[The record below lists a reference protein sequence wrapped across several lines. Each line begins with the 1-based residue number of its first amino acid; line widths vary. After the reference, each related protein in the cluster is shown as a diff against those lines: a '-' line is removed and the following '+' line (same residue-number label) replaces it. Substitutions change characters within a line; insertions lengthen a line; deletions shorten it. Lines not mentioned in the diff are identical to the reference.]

1 VAADNRA
8 AAGTRTAGAPAPTAA
23 KRTFCTAPLDFE
35 SKFLYKT
42 YVSPRLLTVS
52 ARCQDGGVKSTLL
65 SRRDLDFLLY
75 EWLRIDELTK
85 RERFAEHSRE
95 TFDGVLDLCEQL
107 ATRYFAPHNKK
118 SDTNE
123 PTFDGEKVSLIPEVK
138 EAWDAFAHA
147 DLMGMAM
154 DERLGGTQLPTAVA
168 EAGFAWFS
176 AANVSTTGYLMLTM
190 ANANLLATFGTAE
203 QVDAFVKPMLAG
215 RFSGTMAL
223 SETQAGSSLA
233 DISTRAEPQDDGT
246 YRLFGSKMWISGA
259 EHELTDNI
267 VNLVLAKIPGGP
279 PGTKG
284 ISLFIVPKFLVA
296 ADGSIGERNDVVLAG
311 LNHKMG
317 QRGITNTVLNL
328 GEGKFTPGGE
338 PGAVGYLV
346 GEPHRGLPYMFTMMN
361 EARLGVGMGAVSIG
375 YTGYLK
381 SLDYARERPQ
391 GRPVLAKD
399 PSRPQVPI
407 IEHPD
412 VKRMLLAQKAYVEG
426 GMALLLYCA
435 KLVDLAHSAETD
447 EERDA
452 TGVLLDI
459 LTPVGKSWPSQW
471 CLEANNLA
479 IQVHGGY
486 GYTREYDVEQH
497 YRDNRLNPIHE
508 GTHGIQSLDLLGR
521 KVTQRGG
528 ASLAA
533 LGAAVASTVAA
544 ARAVG
549 GEASGLAAQLEAT
562 WQRLADV
569 TAAMFGAGD
578 IEAALAN
585 SVVYLEAFG
594 HIVVAWLWLEQLLAA
609 NGRTGDFYDGKRQA
623 ARYFFRYELPKTAPQ
638 LDLLE
643 SLDRTTLEMRDG
655 WF

>member
-1 VAADNRA
+1 M
-8 AAGTRTAGAPAPTAA
+8 
-23 KRTFCTAPLDFE
+23 
-35 SKFLYKT
+35 
-42 YVSPRLLTVS
+42 
-52 ARCQDGGVKSTLL
+52 KSLLL

-75 EWLRIDELTK
+75 EWLHVDQLTE

-95 TFDGVLDLCEQL
+95 TFDAVLELCEQL
-107 ATRYFAPHNKK
+107 ATRYFAPHNKT
-118 SDTNE
+118 SDANE
-123 PTFDGEKVSLIPEVK
+123 PTFDGEKVTVIPEVK
-138 EAWDAFAHA
+138 EAWDAFAAA
-147 DLMGMAM
+147 DLIAM
-154 DERLGGTQLPTAVA
+154 SMEHRLGGAQLPATVA
-168 EAGFAWFS
+168 QAAFAWFS
-176 AANVSTTGYLMLTM
+176 AANLSTTGYLMLTM
-190 ANANLLATFGTAE
+190 ANANLLARFGTGE
-203 QVDAFVKPMLAG
+203 QLEEFVKPMLAG

-233 DISTRAEPQDDGT
+233 DITTRAEPQNDRT

-284 ISLFIVPKFLVA
+284 ISLFVVPKYLPG
-296 ADGSIGERNDVVLAG
+296 ADGAVGERNDIVLAG

-328 GEGKFTPGGE
+328 GEGTYTPDGK

-346 GEPHRGLPYMFTMMN
+346 GEPHRGIAYMFTMMN
-361 EARLGVGMGAVSIG
+361 EARLGVGMGAVALG

-381 SLDYARERPQ
+381 SVQYARERPQ
-391 GRPVLAKD
+391 GRPVSAKD
-399 PSRPQVPI
+399 PSTPQVPI
-407 IEHPD
+407 IEHAD
-412 VKRMLLAQKAYVEG
+412 VKRMLLAQKAYAEG

-435 KLVDLAHSAETD
+435 KLVDLQHSAVSD

-452 TGVLLDI
+452 TGLLLEM

-471 CLEANNLA
+471 CLEANSLA

-521 KVTQRGG
+521 KVPARGG
-528 ASLAA
+528 AGLAA
-533 LGAAVASTVAA
+533 LGTAIGKTVAEAGALGGRTAEHA
-544 ARAVG
+544 A
-549 GEASGLAAQLEAT
+549 LLDAA
-562 WQRLADV
+562 WQRLTAV
-569 TAAMFGAGD
+569 TADMFGSGD
-578 IEAALAN
+578 AEAAMAN
-585 SVVYLEAFG
+585 SVLYLEAFG
-594 HIVVAWLWLEQLLAA
+594 HIVVAWMWLHQEIAA
-609 NGRTGDFYDGKRQA
+609 HGRTGDFYDGKRQA
-623 ARYFFRYELPKTAPQ
+623 ARYFFRYELPRTAPQ
-638 LDLLE
+638 LDLLA
-643 SLDRTTLEMRDG
+643 SLDRTTMEMRDG

>member
-1 VAADNRA
+1 M
-8 AAGTRTAGAPAPTAA
+8 
-23 KRTFCTAPLDFE
+23 
-35 SKFLYKT
+35 
-42 YVSPRLLTVS
+42 
-52 ARCQDGGVKSTLL
+52 KSNLL

-118 SDTNE
+118 NDANE
-123 PTFDGEKVSLIPEVK
+123 PTFDGERVTVIGEVK
-138 EAWDAFAHA
+138 QAWDAFVEA

-154 DERLGGTQLPTAVA
+154 EAGLGGAQLPATVA
-168 EAGFAWFS
+168 DAGFAWFS

-190 ANANLLATFGTAE
+190 ANANLLAKFGTRE
-203 QVDAFVKPMLAG
+203 QVDAFLKPMLAG

-233 DISTRAEPQDDGT
+233 DILTRAEPQDDGT

-279 PGTKG
+279 AGTKG
-284 ISLFIVPKFLVA
+284 ISLFIVPKYLVDS
-296 ADGSIGERNDVVLAG
+296 DGSIGERNDVVLAG

-317 QRGITNTVLNL
+317 QRGITNTVLNF
-328 GEGKFTPGGE
+328 GEGKFTPSGK
-338 PGAVGYLV
+338 PGALGYLV
-346 GEPHRGLPYMFTMMN
+346 GEPHRGLAYMFTMMN
-361 EARLGVGMGAVSIG
+361 EARLGVGMGAVSLG

-381 SLDYARERPQ
+381 SLEYARQRPQ

-399 PSRPQVPI
+399 PALPQIPI

-435 KLVDLAHSAETD
+435 KLVDLAHSAESD
-447 EERDA
+447 EERDSIDL
-452 TGVLLDI
+452 LLDI

-521 KVTQRGG
+521 KVTQRNG

-533 LGAAVASTVAA
+533 LGAAMAQTIALADAA
-544 ARAVG
+544 G
-549 GEASGLAAQLEAT
+549 GEAGELAAQLDTT
-562 WQRLADV
+562 WQRLVDV
-569 TAAMFGAGD
+569 TTAMFGSGD
-578 IEAALAN
+578 VEAALAN
-585 SVVYLEAFG
+585 SAVYLEAFG
-594 HIVVAWLWLEQLLAA
+594 HIVVAWIWLEQLLATT
-609 NGRTGDFYDGKRQA
+609 GRTGDFYEGKRQA
-623 ARYFFRYELPKTAPQ
+623 VRFFYRYELPKTAAQ

-643 SLDRTTLEMRDG
+643 SVDRITLEMRDE